1 MQPFTT
7 EAAEKIISLLCFSR
21 TEDTYYYGKR
31 GKCPGSEGA
40 FRLSISLNRRS
51 PQLVLSNYYQSA
63 KYRTTTVE
71 AAIKQGLLAPSWED
85 LATKLFFNDQ
95 DILYMCSMSHE
106 EPVCVRLIEVE
117 RIKAYRDQ
125 HNNIANASKLTFMP
139 RSAPAGRQATEQGE
153 APGRTKARKAG
164 SAGRVAA

>member
-1 MQPFTT
+1 MQQFTT
-7 EAAEKIISLLCFSR
+7 EAAEKIISLLCYSR
-21 TEDTYYYGKR
+21 TEDTYYYGKH
-31 GKCPGSEGA
+31 GKCPGIEGA

-51 PQLVLSNYYQSA
+51 PRVVLSNCYQSA

-71 AAIKQGLLAPSWED
+71 TAIKLGLLAPSWED

-106 EPVCVRLIEVE
+106 EPACLRLIDVE

-125 HNNIANASKLTFMP
+125 HNNIAEAGKLTFMP
-139 RSAPAGRQATEQGE
+139 RSAPANRQASEQGE
-153 APGRTKARKAG
+153 AVDRTKARKTG
-164 SAGRVAA
+164 SAGRAAA

>member
-7 EAAEKIISLLCFSR
+7 EAAEKIISLLCYSR

-31 GKCPGSEGA
+31 GRCPGIEGA
-40 FRLSISLNRRS
+40 FRLAVSLNRRS
-51 PQLVLSNYYQSA
+51 PHLLLSNCYRPD

-95 DILYMCSMSHE
+95 DILYMCLMSPE
-106 EPVCVRLIEVE
+106 EPVCLRLIDVQ

-125 HNNIANASKLTFMP
+125 HNSISNAGKLTYMP
-139 RSAPAGRQATEQGE
+139 PYAPEQG
-153 APGRTKARKAG
+153 AAAGRTKARRAG
-164 SAGRVAA
+164 SSGRVAA